1 MAEVRR
7 IYRLTRPYAA
17 VQVEAAKGKGKSIKY
32 IISPSPTDSPLSLA
46 KPDTLL
52 FPLSENDMVVTPDNE
67 VMAPSGKFYRTAK
80 TINPYH
86 LIFDIWDQTALAST
100 NSYLRG

>member
-1 MAEVRR
+1 MTGIRY
-7 IYRLTRPYAA
+7 IFRLTRPYAA
-17 VQVEAAKGKGKSIKY
+17 VRVETTKRKGKSAEY
-32 IISPSPTDSPLSLA
+32 TISPESTDSPIILV
-46 KPDTLL
+46 KPDALL

-67 VMAPSGKFYRTAK
+67 VMAPSGKFYRTAE